1 MKKINYRVFLIILF
15 LLLVINLS
23 AWAIDFFELC
33 ESGTPEEI
41 QKALQAGANINA
53 RTEYEA
59 TPLMVAALSNP
70 NPEVIKILLQAG
82 ANINAIAEEGITPL
96 MCAAA
101 NNPNPEVIN
110 ALLQAGADPFITDNK
125 GKRAID
131 YAQKGTKNFNLLAQS
146 TSGEESDKGVQPT
159 SEGEYFIALECLDT
173 PTNDEVNETIKII
186 KNRLDLLGFSES
198 IIRRCGFGHIL
209 MELPNDLD
217 TVKVSS
223 LVIVPGFLEFKNDK
237 GDTQLTGAHLINAKS
252 SFDQFS
258 RSVVLIEFDKIGAKE
273 FGEATKNNVGKVL
286 AITLDGKEISAP
298 VVQEPILD
306 GKAQITGKF
315 TVESA
320 NHLAILLRAGA
331 LPVKVEILENRSVGP
346 TLGRDSISKGTKAGI
361 VGLILILIFM
371 LIYYKGFGLVAD
383 FALVVCMILIVGALA
398 GLKATLTLPG
408 IAGIIL
414 TIGMAVDANI
424 LIFERIKEEL
434 RLEKTF
440 RASIDA
446 GFNKAFNTIF
456 DANVT
461 TLIAALALFYF
472 GSGPIKGFAVTL
484 SIGILASMFTAIVVT
499 KIILEVVAVKFSS
512 KSLL

>member
-1 MKKINYRVFLIILF
+1 MNWTKTLRIVSVVVVIFIAIILSFPLNEKINLGLD
-15 LLLVINLS
+15 LQGGSHVI
-23 AWAIDFFELC
+23 
-33 ESGTPEEI
+33 
-41 QKALQAGANINA
+41 
-53 RTEYEA
+53 
-59 TPLMVAALSNP
+59 
-70 NPEVIKILLQAG
+70 
-82 ANINAIAEEGITPL
+82 
-96 MCAAA
+96 
-101 NNPNPEVIN
+101 
-110 ALLQAGADPFITDNK
+110 
-125 GKRAID
+125 
-131 YAQKGTKNFNLLAQS
+131 
-146 TSGEESDKGVQPT
+146 
-159 SEGEYFIALECLDT
+159 LECVDT
-173 PTNDEVNETIKII
+173 PIAPVDNDAVNRVLE
-186 KNRLDLLGFSES
+186 
-198 IIRRCGFGHIL
+198 IIRNRIDQLGVSEPVIQRQGENRIL
-209 MELPNDLD
+209 IQLPGVEDPEAAVDLIGK
-217 TVKVSS
+217 TA
-223 LVIVPGFLEFKNDK
+223 LLEFKNED

-258 RSVVLIEFDKIGAKE
+258 RAVVLIEFDKTGAKE

-331 LPVKVEILENRSVGP
+331 LPVKVEILENRSIGP
-346 TLGRDSISKGTKAGI
+346 TLGRDSISKGVKAGI

-371 LIYYKGFGLVAD
+371 LIYYKRFGLVAD
-383 FALVVCMILIVGALA
+383 FSLVVCMILIVGALA

-434 RLEKTF
+434 KLEKTF

-446 GFNKAFNTIF
+446 GFNKAFRTIF

-472 GSGPIKGFAVTL
+472 GTGFIKGFAVTL
-484 SIGILASMFTAIVVT
+484 SIGILASMFTAIIVT
-499 KIILEVVAVKFSS
+499 KIVLEVVATKFSS
-512 KSLL
+512 KALL